1 MQSDIRV
8 ATPPPKP
15 LMVFDGDCNF
25 CTLWIRRWQQ
35 MTGDGVDY
43 LPAQDP
49 RIAAQFPE
57 IPREQ
62 FDTAVQLIETDGS
75 VYSGAEAVF
84 RTLAYSPSRQWPL
97 RFYERS
103 PPCAELHRMGLPPGR
118 RKPDVFLAADALVLG
133 PARRAADI
141 IF

>member
-1 MQSDIRV
+1 M
-8 ATPPPKP
+8 AAPPPKP

-25 CTLWIRRWQQ
+25 CSLWIRRWQQ
-35 MTGDGVDY
+35 MTGDAVDY

-62 FDTAVQLIETDGS
+62 FDTAVQLIETDGV

-84 RTLAYSPSRQWPL
+84 RALAKNPKRQWLL
-97 RFYERS
+97 RAYESS
-103 PPCAELHRMGLPPGR
+103 PAFVNFSEWAYRLVAGN
-118 RKPDVFLAADALVLG
+118 RKFFSLLT
-133 PARRAADI
+133 RW
-141 IF
+141 F